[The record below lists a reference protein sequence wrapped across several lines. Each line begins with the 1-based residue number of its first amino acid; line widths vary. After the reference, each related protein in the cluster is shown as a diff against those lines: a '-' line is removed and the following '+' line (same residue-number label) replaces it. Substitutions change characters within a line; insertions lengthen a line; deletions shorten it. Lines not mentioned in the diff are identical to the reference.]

1 MTLTEEHLR
10 RAIAYAIAQ
19 VNAREPEI
27 DFQQSDGPARHA
39 AVPDETASVR
49 TGIGYSERV
58 PY

>member
-1 MTLTEEHLR
+1 MTLTEDHLR

-19 VNAREPEI
+19 VNAREPGI
-27 DFQQSDGPARHA
+27 DIQQSGRPARHA

-49 TGIGYSERV
+49 PSIGHSERV